1 MNFNFQSR
9 SGNAWRC
16 FRTYLL
22 TYALLLIVFYF
33 LLFLVYFIPTNLMYD
48 EVESS
53 AETLSEQGLYYPLVG
68 HDRGDQIDNYT
79 IALMLNIS
87 SHNDGDIWQRPLLG
101 ESGSYIKGSRNPIEL
116 LKSGYSQP
124 SNSYYTHYWHG
135 WLVVIKPLLV
145 FLDLVHIQQ
154 LFTVA
159 MLALA
164 GCACFEVGH
173 WGGCYSVCLGSA
185 LLLVGFW
192 RTAVSLPASFSFFIA
207 LLGCIF
213 ISRHERHLRAMGGA
227 SDFLWLGIFFFVV
240 GAITNYFDFLDTPPI
255 TLGLPL
261 LVLVISRRADLGNR
275 RWRDLLLLICI
286 SCVSWALGYGLLFVS
301 KWILTTLLTD
311 RDAISAAFN
320 EFLYRSGTTL
330 SSAEGGSNF
339 RKIDAIAMNVNML
352 IPRWTLVPLAV
363 LLVVYLVALRRRVLQ
378 HSPLQFIVC
387 ILVISAIPFVWY
399 LFASNHSYLHCWF
412 TYRDLVVTSFGIF
425 ALLGSLLRFDD
436 GASSAVV

>member
-1 MNFNFQSR
+1 MMQISARLISF
-9 SGNAWRC
+9 WRYL
-16 FRTYLL
+16 RTYLL
-22 TYALLLIVFYF
+22 TYVLLLVTFFF

-53 AETLSEQGLYYPLVG
+53 AKTLSEQGMYYSLVG

-101 ESGSYIKGSRNPIEL
+101 GNGNYIKGSRNPIEL
-116 LKSGYSQP
+116 LKSGYNYP
-124 SNSYYTHYWHG
+124 ANSYYTHYWHG

-154 LFTVA
+154 LFIIA

-173 WGGCYSVCLGSA
+173 WGWRYSVCLGSA

-213 ISRHERHLRAMGGA
+213 ISHHERHLRATGGIED
-227 SDFLWLGIFFFVV
+227 SLWLGIFFFVV

-255 TLGLPL
+255 TFGLPL
-261 LVLVISRRADLGNR
+261 LILVIARRSDLENR
-275 RWRDLLLLICI
+275 RWRDLLMLICI

-301 KWILTTLLTD
+301 KWILTTLLTGY
-311 RDAISAAFN
+311 DAILAALN

-330 SSAEGGSNF
+330 SAAEGGSNF
-339 RKIDAIAMNVNML
+339 TRIDAIVVNVNML
-352 IPRWTLVPLAV
+352 IPRWTFVPLAV
-363 LLVVYLVALRRRVLQ
+363 LLIVYLVALWRRGLE
-378 HSPLQFIVC
+378 HPSLQFIIC

-412 TYRDLVVTSFGIF
+412 TYRDLVVTLFGIF
-425 ALLGSLLRFDD
+425 VLLGSLLRFDD